1 MVMSDTSAD
10 DTEQQLLAA
19 LVMQD
24 NSLDLN
30 KEYVAYAGKDK
41 PDDEPAATKDDVI
54 IALKTVCDPEIMINI
69 YDMGLIYNIN
79 IHDNGDVFID
89 MTLTAPGCPAA
100 GVLPQQAADAV
111 SALKGVG
118 NVEVKIVW
126 EPAWSLDKLSDE
138 ARAMIDFF

>member
-19 LVMQD
+19 LAMQD
-24 NSLDLN
+24 TSLDLS
-30 KEYVAYAGKDK
+30 KEYIAYAGKDK

>member
-41 PDDEPAATKDDVI
+41 PDDEPTATKDDVI

-100 GVLPQQAADAV
+100 GILPQQAADAV

>member
-1 MVMSDTSAD
+1 MVMSDMSAD

-19 LVMQD
+19 LAMQD
-24 NSLDLN
+24 TSLDLS
-30 KEYVAYAGKDK
+30 KEYIAYAGKDK
-41 PDDEPAATKDDVI
+41 PDDEPTATKDDVI

-69 YDMGLIYNIN
+69 YDMGLIYNID
-79 IHDNGDVFID
+79 IKDNGDVFID

-100 GVLPQQAADAV
+100 GILPQQAADAV

>member
-41 PDDEPAATKDDVI
+41 PDDEPTATKDDVI

-118 NVEVKIVW
+118 NFEVKIVW

>member
-41 PDDEPAATKDDVI
+41 PDNEPTATKDDVI

-100 GVLPQQAADAV
+100 GILPQQAADAV

>member
-1 MVMSDTSAD
+1 MSDTSAD

-19 LVMQD
+19 LAMQD

-41 PDDEPAATKDDVI
+41 PDDEPTATKDDVI

>member
-1 MVMSDTSAD
+1 MVMSDMSAD

-19 LVMQD
+19 LAMQD
-24 NSLDLN
+24 TSLDLS
-30 KEYVAYAGKDK
+30 KEYIAYAGKDK

-69 YDMGLIYNIN
+69 YDMGLIYNID
-79 IHDNGDVFID
+79 IKDNGDVFID

>member
-41 PDDEPAATKDDVI
+41 PDDEPTATKDDVI
-54 IALKTVCDPEIMINI
+54 TALKTVCDPEIMINI

>member
-19 LVMQD
+19 LAMQD
-24 NSLDLN
+24 TSLDLN

-41 PDDEPAATKDDVI
+41 PDDEPTATKDDVI

>member
-1 MVMSDTSAD
+1 MSDTQQD

-19 LVMQD
+19 LAMQD
-24 NSLDLN
+24 NSLDLS
-30 KEYVAYAGKDK
+30 KEYIAYAGKDK
-41 PDDEPAATKDDVI
+41 PDDGPTATKDDVI

-69 YDMGLIYNIN
+69 YDMGLIYNID
-79 IHDNGDVFID
+79 IKDNGDVFIE

-138 ARAMIDFF
+138 ARAMIDFL

>member
-41 PDDEPAATKDDVI
+41 PDDEPTVTKDDVI

>member
-41 PDDEPAATKDDVI
+41 PDDEPTATKDDVI

-79 IHDNGDVFID
+79 LHDNGDVFID

>member
-1 MVMSDTSAD
+1 MIMSDTSAD

-41 PDDEPAATKDDVI
+41 PDDEPTATKDDVI

>member
-19 LVMQD
+19 LAMQD

-41 PDDEPAATKDDVI
+41 PDDEPTATKDDVI

>member
-1 MVMSDTSAD
+1 MVMSDMSAD

-41 PDDEPAATKDDVI
+41 PDDEPTATKDDVI

>member
-19 LVMQD
+19 LAMQD
-24 NSLDLN
+24 TSLDLN

-69 YDMGLIYNIN
+69 YDMGLIYNID
-79 IHDNGDVFID
+79 IKDNGDVFID

-100 GVLPQQAADAV
+100 GILPQQAADAV

>member
-19 LVMQD
+19 LAMQD
-24 NSLDLN
+24 TSLDLS
-30 KEYVAYAGKDK
+30 KEYIAYAGKDK

-69 YDMGLIYNIN
+69 YDMGLIYNID
-79 IHDNGDVFID
+79 IKDNGDVFID

-100 GVLPQQAADAV
+100 GILPQQAADAV

-126 EPAWSLDKLSDE
+126 EPAWSLDKLADE

>member
-1 MVMSDTSAD
+1 MVMSDMSAD

-19 LVMQD
+19 LAMQD
-24 NSLDLN
+24 TSLDLS
-30 KEYVAYAGKDK
+30 KEYIAYAGKDK

-69 YDMGLIYNIN
+69 YDMGLIYNID
-79 IHDNGDVFID
+79 IKDNGDVFID

-100 GVLPQQAADAV
+100 GILPQQAADAV

>member
-41 PDDEPAATKDDVI
+41 PDDEPTATKDDVI

-69 YDMGLIYNIN
+69 YDMGLIYNID
-79 IHDNGDVFID
+79 IKDNGDVFID

-100 GVLPQQAADAV
+100 GILPQQAADAV

>member
-41 PDDEPAATKDDVI
+41 PDDEPTATKDDVI

>member
-1 MVMSDTSAD
+1 MVMSDMSAD

>member
-1 MVMSDTSAD
+1 MSDTQSD
-10 DTEQQLLAA
+10 ETEKQLLAA
-19 LVMQD
+19 LAMQD
-24 NSLDLN
+24 TSLDLS
-30 KEYVAYAGKDK
+30 KEYIAYAGKDK
-41 PDDEPAATKDDVI
+41 PSDEQTATKDDVI

-69 YDMGLIYNIN
+69 YDMGLIYNID
-79 IHDNGDVFID
+79 IKDNGDVFID

-138 ARAMIDFF
+138 ARAMIDFL

>member
-1 MVMSDTSAD
+1 MSDTSAD

-41 PDDEPAATKDDVI
+41 PDDEPTATKDDVI

>member
-1 MVMSDTSAD
+1 MSDTQSD
-10 DTEQQLLAA
+10 ETEQQLLAA
-19 LVMQD
+19 LAMQD
-24 NSLDLN
+24 TSLDLS
-30 KEYVAYAGKDK
+30 KEYIAYAGKDK
-41 PDDEPAATKDDVI
+41 PSDEQTATKDDVI

-69 YDMGLIYNIN
+69 YDMGLIYNID
-79 IHDNGDVFID
+79 IKDNGDVFID

-138 ARAMIDFF
+138 ARAMIDFL